1 MKGILPKSEQGSF
14 CSFNG
19 TALYIGNSAL
29 QLTSGDHPPI
39 SGELKIKARLQDV
52 RNQEFSVSLM
62 ALRLFS
68 NRRLSDP
75 LFSDHTHPN
84 DNNNPNQSIDIFTAK
99 SDKKR

>member
-29 QLTSGDHPPI
+29 QFSSEDHPPI

-52 RNQEFSVSLM
+52 RNQEFSVSLT

-68 NRRLSDP
+68 NRRLSNP
-75 LFSDHTHPN
+75 LFSDHTYPDH
-84 DNNNPNQSIDIFTAK
+84 NNNIDQSIDIYTAK
-99 SDKKR
+99 NDKKR